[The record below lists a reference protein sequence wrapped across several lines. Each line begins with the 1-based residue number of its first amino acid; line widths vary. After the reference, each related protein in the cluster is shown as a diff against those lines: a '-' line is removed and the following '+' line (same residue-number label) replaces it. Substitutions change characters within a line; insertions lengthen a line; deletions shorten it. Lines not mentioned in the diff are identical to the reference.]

1 MGKLSKN
8 RIISLLA
15 AICMLLV
22 ALMPLQTTQAKVMIS
37 GDMTVNVGQNCPVV
51 ISGTSRKPKWSS
63 SNKAVATVNS
73 KGWLNPLSPGKTTI
87 TAKIG
92 SKSYKCKVTVT
103 YFKDVSISVNK
114 SNSYRKASGNVRN
127 AFSGGQAADLALS
140 CFGMDKSGGATT
152 YNHPNGIATDGKR
165 FFVCDSWNNRV
176 LVYNALPTLASA
188 KPALVL
194 GQSNFTSSS
203 CGYALNQ
210 MNWPVGVAV
219 ANGKLYVTDTHNH
232 RVLVWNSIPT
242 TNGQKA
248 DYAIT
253 SFGSSS
259 DDAIIWPWA
268 IWTDGTKMIVT
279 NTRDGKIIFW
289 NSVPTEKDTNA
300 DYVIQTE
307 GTPRTIVTDGNWL
320 LVGDHNIGGSH
331 AGSRVWTSYPKSAND
346 HEDFQY
352 SLEAGQPG
360 GCIADGKLVLLD
372 AGKLLIYNKLPKSSA
387 AMAKPS
393 LTVGNGESHSSS
405 NKYYYFGTGDYNQC
419 VYAGGKLYVSLYNAN
434 KVAVF
439 NGLPKKSTAKPNYA
453 LSGKVTGSTLL
464 SNGLIMNPNVATN
477 GKNLVAVSDFDWTLS
492 VWKNI
497 PDSSAVKADMVY
509 TFDPVASPVDV
520 QYYGKKLVVA
530 TRNSLYIWNSTPT
543 SGQKWNSAVVGT
555 IGTVNMQ
562 GIDAIATGGKYF
574 FISDSKTNKVY
585 VYDKVPNR
593 TTKPVATI
601 MGAHGSLASNG
612 TLLTVSGNVAS
623 SSVGGDLCKTV
634 TIYDLSNLKNITK
647 QQVHEFTYKGER
659 RTFNFA
665 TDCVITKDGKLVVA
679 DQGDNYVLI
688 WNDYKNA
695 VSGSEPDCVLGRGS
709 TYYDSSM
716 LTGNIPGRPVDTIG
730 VTGKDSLVMP
740 TFLAYDG
747 NYLWVGEFKFSS
759 RLLRFS
765 GKL

>member
-1 MGKLSKN
+1 
-8 RIISLLA
+8 
-15 AICMLLV
+15 
-22 ALMPLQTTQAKVMIS
+22 
-37 GDMTVNVGQNCPVV
+37 
-51 ISGTSRKPKWSS
+51 
-63 SNKAVATVNS
+63 
-73 KGWLNPLSPGKTTI
+73 
-87 TAKIG
+87 
-92 SKSYKCKVTVT
+92 
-103 YFKDVSISVNK
+103 
-114 SNSYRKASGNVRN
+114 
-127 AFSGGQAADLALS
+127 
-140 CFGMDKSGGATT
+140 
-152 YNHPNGIATDGKR
+152 
-165 FFVCDSWNNRV
+165 
-176 LVYNALPTLASA
+176 
-188 KPALVL
+188 
-194 GQSNFTSSS
+194 
-203 CGYALNQ
+203 
-210 MNWPVGVAV
+210 
-219 ANGKLYVTDTHNH
+219 
-232 RVLVWNSIPT
+232 
-242 TNGQKA
+242 
-248 DYAIT
+248 
-253 SFGSSS
+253 
-259 DDAIIWPWA
+259 
-268 IWTDGTKMIVT
+268 
-279 NTRDGKIIFW
+279 
-289 NSVPTEKDTNA
+289 
-300 DYVIQTE
+300 
-307 GTPRTIVTDGNWL
+307 
-320 LVGDHNIGGSH
+320 
-331 AGSRVWTSYPKSAND
+331 
-346 HEDFQY
+346 
-352 SLEAGQPG
+352 
-360 GCIADGKLVLLD
+360 
-372 AGKLLIYNKLPKSSA
+372 
-387 AMAKPS
+387 MAKPS
-393 LTVGNGESHSSS
+393 LSVGNGESHSSS

-509 TFDPVASPVDV
+509 TFDPAASPVDV

-601 MGAHGSLASNG
+601 KGVHGSLASNG

-647 QQVHEFTYKGER
+647 QQVHEFTYKGEQK
-659 RTFNFA
+659 TFNFA